1 MLKSIVMVCQKKLSD
16 DHTPS
21 ISNTD
26 NTVAYM
32 LVWLLCIAFLRDTDH
47 GSEVSA
53 IILCLLYIVNYAL
66 SILLLPFKKT
76 CIVGFPNFSNS
87 LCNG

>member
-21 ISNTD
+21 ISNTN

-66 SILLLPFKKT
+66 SILLLSFKENMH
-76 CIVGFPNFSNS
+76 CWFSQF
-87 LCNG
+87 